1 MNILFHCSEYPPFRH
16 GGIGS
21 VIRIVAEELASRG
34 HNIYV
39 SGYYSGLDKSES
51 IEVIN
56 GVTILRYN
64 YRPNLSSFQKKLR
77 LYRNKARLLG
87 NLIQEELDFYE
98 DRIDELIV
106 KFQIQVLE
114 LTDFYEFNVYRTTL
128 KFRKFSVPTVIRV
141 HGSESFMLYNS
152 GKKYA
157 HALKNDKAHFSRADY
172 LCSVSNYSQDY
183 VNKMMP
189 DVLCKSKVVIY
200 NPIEN
205 KFLKHNAPSN
215 NKVIL
220 YIGKLIKTKGAYDV
234 IKAFNHIVE
243 KHPDWE
249 LHMLGTGSKEE
260 AQTITTELSRNKI
273 KFLGFCDRDKVAEEI
288 DNCAFACIPTY
299 FETFGMVPIEIMGR
313 TRAVIFTERTSGK
326 EIIDD
331 GVDGYTV
338 NPENVDEI
346 FIKMQYL
353 INDEKKRNIF
363 ADTGYNKVC
372 KQFSAKSIVDI
383 LLYYY
388 SNLHK

>member
-1 MNILFHCSEYPPFRH
+1 MNILFHCSEYPPFRN

-39 SGYYSGLDKSES
+39 SGYYSGLNKSES

-64 YRPNLSSFQKKLR
+64 YRPSQSSFQKKLR
-77 LYRNKARLLG
+77 LYRNKVRLLG

-98 DRIDELIV
+98 DRVEELIV
-106 KFQIQVLE
+106 KYHIQVLE

-128 KFRKFSVPTVIRV
+128 KYRRFSVPTVIRV
-141 HGSESFMLYNS
+141 HGSESFMLFNT

-172 LCSVSNYSQDY
+172 LSSVSNYSQEY
-183 VNKMMP
+183 VNNMMP
-189 DVLCKSKVVIY
+189 DVQFKSKVVIY

-234 IKAFNHIVE
+234 IKAFNCVVE
-243 KHPDWE
+243 KYPDWE
-249 LHMLGTGSKEE
+249 LHMLGTGSIEE
-260 AQTITTELSRNKI
+260 AQTFTTELSRNKI

-288 DNCAFACIPTY
+288 DNCAFACIPTH
-299 FETFGMVPIEIMGR
+299 FENFSMVPLEIMGH

-326 EIIDD
+326 EIIKD
-331 GVDGYTV
+331 GIDGYTV

-346 FIKMQYL
+346 FLKMQDL
-353 INDEKKRNIF
+353 INDEIIRNSL
-363 ADTGYNKVC
+363 AEEGYKKVC
-372 KQFSAKSIVDI
+372 EQFSANSIVDI
-383 LLYYY
+383 LLSYY
-388 SNLHK
+388 SNLNK